1 MNKIGAGGPRG
12 AATRGGNLDKQ
23 GEFAGEDLDREA
35 DESAVVIR
43 MAIKDKSGEAGRAM
57 DTNQGKPQQGQDHRL
72 FPGQEP
78 RPEDNDWKG
87 EEGEGRG
94 AKGRMT
100 GRMNGKRGGGQ
111 GGGLDKRGAW
121 AGEGLDRE
129 GDESAVQIRMAI
141 KDKDVEAG
149 RAMDSRQGGRRP
161 VAGRPM
167 AGRPMAG
174 RPRP

>member
-43 MAIKDKSGEAGRAM
+43 MAIKDTSGEAGRAM

-87 EEGEGRG
+87 EEENGAANLLELEVRAFTRSGDMEGEEGEGRG

-111 GGGLDKRGAW
+111 GGDLDKRGAW

-129 GDESAVQIRMAI
+129 GDESA
-141 KDKDVEAG
+141 
-149 RAMDSRQGGRRP
+149 
-161 VAGRPM
+161 
-167 AGRPMAG
+167 
-174 RPRP
+174 